1 MLNIPK
7 FSLYNYYY
15 AKHCSWHKP
24 GNRRTKGEIKE
35 DIVFAHWLSTEV
47 QTLGSL
53 WCARVMCR
61 ISNLY
66 GGRLVSKLHHHTLP
80 HSGMV
85 PSFRY
90 AIFIQVCYISSFR
103 HAIYLHSG
111 IIISYFHSGMLPSFR
126 YGPLTHWGIIFSC
139 RCMVLWM
146 KVYTSW
152 FWIKYKHNKWWMVCE
167 EATIQ
172 QLLTEAKTTMIA
184 ESK

>member
-111 IIISYFHSGMLPSFR
+111 IIFIQACYLHSGMVPSLIEVLYFHADVWSCGWR
-126 YGPLTHWGIIFSC
+126 YILRGFEFNINIISDE
-139 RCMVLWM
+139 
-146 KVYTSW
+146 W
-152 FWIKYKHNKWWMVCE
+152 FVKR
-167 EATIQ
+167 Q
-172 QLLTEAKTTMIA
+172 QYNNF
-184 ESK
+184 